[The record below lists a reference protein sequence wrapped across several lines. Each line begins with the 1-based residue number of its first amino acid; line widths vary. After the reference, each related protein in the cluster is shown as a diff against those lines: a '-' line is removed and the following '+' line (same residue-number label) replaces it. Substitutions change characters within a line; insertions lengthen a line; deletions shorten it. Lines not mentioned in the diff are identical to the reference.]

1 MFPYRFTVQEY
12 ARVDIQLPQALRRAE
27 PRLRSVV
34 FGGEIDVPIH
44 RTNWLIQAQEL
55 WLLHGIQ
62 FSELRLRLH
71 FLPRLHKHL
80 PACLWPYGSPG
91 TSLPYRLKYNHCHRP
106 TYNVGTTSVRG
117 IPGDRPCTLFNNNY
131 FAKSASLVDSPA
143 IKHNLGA

>member
-12 ARVDIQLPQALRRAE
+12 VRVDIQLPQALWRAE

-34 FGGEIDVPIH
+34 LSGEIDVRVH

-62 FSELRLRLH
+62 SCLRLD

-80 PACLWPYGSPG
+80 PVYFWLYGSPG
-91 TSLPYRLKYNHCHRP
+91 TSLPFRLKYNHCHRP
-106 TYNVGTTSVRG
+106 TYNVGATAVRG
-117 IPGDRPCTLFNNNY
+117 IPGDRPCALFNNN

-143 IKHNLGA
+143 IKH